1 MVVWIFSETTYCTW
15 KYLFF
20 SICKTDIL
28 NICQIITL
36 TTVTAVPT
44 KDKLMLRKSK
54 IILKFYIDA
63 FLEANYDLLDWFLM
77 VLTLGVFVGMVAYL
91 KDS

>member
-1 MVVWIFSETTYCTW
+1 MHHENPLEIFPYDAPPPPPENPIPSVVVVWIFSETTYCTW

-36 TTVTAVPT
+36 TT
-44 KDKLMLRKSK
+44 
-54 IILKFYIDA
+54 F
-63 FLEANYDLLDWFLM
+63 
-77 VLTLGVFVGMVAYL
+77 
-91 KDS
+91 